1 VIPDRW
7 RRGEV
12 AVVGLMRSGR
22 AAAELLRRGGVAVYA
37 SDAADTPALREN
49 AVALERAGCAV
60 ELGRHDLARIA
71 RATAVVVSPGVP
83 PDAAPVAA
91 ARAAGVPV
99 EAELEFAARL
109 LRDTRLIVVT
119 GTKGKS
125 TTTAC
130 AAHLLAALG
139 LGDAGA
145 AGNIGTALSA
155 VALAGAHPPFLA
167 VEASSFQ
174 LHDSPTLAPAVGVLT
189 NLSPDHLDRYGS
201 AEAYYADKALL
212 FRNATPS
219 SHWVVN
225 GDDAAALALAA
236 PAAGRRETFSL
247 EHRAAA
253 GFYDRAG
260 RWLVLRGTPLLKREA
275 LGLLGDHNVAN
286 ALAALLA
293 MPEEADRE
301 ALARAL
307 ATFRPLP
314 HRLEP
319 VRELD
324 GVLWIDDSKATI
336 LSAVEVALKS
346 VPLPRPVVLLL
357 GGRPKLAS
365 FTPLAPH
372 LARVRAVVAYGEA
385 APLIERDL
393 AGATAVVRARAADF
407 AGVLAG
413 ARRLAQPGDAVL
425 LAPGCTSFDMF
436 ANAEERG
443 RQFRAVVE
451 AW

>member
-1 VIPDRW
+1 
-7 RRGEV
+7 
-12 AVVGLMRSGR
+12 
-22 AAAELLRRGGVAVYA
+22 
-37 SDAADTPALREN
+37 
-49 AVALERAGCAV
+49 
-60 ELGRHDLARIA
+60 
-71 RATAVVVSPGVP
+71 
-83 PDAAPVAA
+83 
-91 ARAAGVPV
+91 
-99 EAELEFAARL
+99 
-109 LRDTRLIVVT
+109 
-119 GTKGKS
+119 
-125 TTTAC
+125 
-130 AAHLLAALG
+130 
-139 LGDAGA
+139 
-145 AGNIGTALSA
+145 
-155 VALAGAHPPFLA
+155 
-167 VEASSFQ
+167 
-174 LHDSPTLAPAVGVLT
+174 
-189 NLSPDHLDRYGS
+189 
-201 AEAYYADKALL
+201 
-212 FRNATPS
+212 
-219 SHWVVN
+219 
-225 GDDAAALALAA
+225 
-236 PAAGRRETFSL
+236 
-247 EHRAAA
+247 
-253 GFYDRAG
+253 
-260 RWLVLRGTPLLKREA
+260 VLRGTPLLKREA

>member
-1 VIPDRW
+1 VIPERW
-7 RRGEV
+7 RRNGV

-22 AAAELLRRGGVAVYA
+22 AAAELLRREGIPVYA

-49 AVALERAGCAV
+49 AEALRRAGCDV
-60 ELGRHDLARIA
+60 ELGRHDLGRIA
-71 RATAVVVSPGVP
+71 TAALVIVSPGVP
-83 PDAAPVAA
+83 PDAPAIGA

-99 EAELEFAARL
+99 VAELDLAARFL
-109 LRDTRLIVVT
+109 GDTRLIVVT

-130 AAHLLAALG
+130 IAHLLDVLG
-139 LGDAGA
+139 LGDAGG
-145 AGNIGTALSA
+145 AGNIGTALAA
-155 VALAGAHPPFLA
+155 VALAGAHPRYLA

-174 LHDSPTLAPAVGVLT
+174 LHDAPTLAPAVGVLT
-189 NLSPDHLDRYGS
+189 NLSPDHLDRYGT

-212 FRNATPS
+212 FRNATPE

-236 PAAGRRETFSL
+236 PAAGRREAFSL
-247 EHRAAA
+247 ERRTAE
-253 GFYDRAG
+253 GFYDRAA
-260 RWLVLRGTPLLKREA
+260 RWLVLRGIPLIPRDDLP
-275 LGLLGDHNVAN
+275 LLGDHNVAN
-286 ALAALLA
+286 ALAAALA
-293 MPEEADRE
+293 VPAEADRD

-307 ATFRPLP
+307 TGFHPLP

-324 GVLWIDDSKATI
+324 GVIWIDDSKATV
-336 LSAVEVALKS
+336 LSAVAVALAS
-346 VPLPRPVVLLL
+346 VPRPIILLL

-365 FTPLAPH
+365 FAPLAPY
-372 LARVRAVVAYGEA
+372 LGRVRAIVAYGEA
-385 APLIERDL
+385 SPLIERDL
-393 AGATAVVRARAADF
+393 AGAARVVPVEGRDF
-407 AGVLAG
+407 EAVLASARKL
-413 ARRLAQPGDAVL
+413 ARRGDAVL

-436 ANAEERG
+436 DNAEDRG
-443 RQFRAVVE
+443 RQFRAIVE